1 MKDNAGTMGD
11 DLAKRMRETITEH
24 VINSESTEFTQL
36 SDFLDKED
44 MTEKYKD
51 KPRQLESI
59 WQNAKRMPC
68 PVRNVTVWQDPMF
81 KLKHCDEAMHEKKN
95 VRSV

>member
-11 DLAKRMRETITEH
+11 DLAKRMREIVTEYM
-24 VINSESTEFTQL
+24 INLESTEFTQL

-51 KPRQLESI
+51 KPGQLEPI
-59 WQNAKRMPC
+59 
-68 PVRNVTVWQDPMF
+68 
-81 KLKHCDEAMHEKKN
+81 
-95 VRSV
+95 